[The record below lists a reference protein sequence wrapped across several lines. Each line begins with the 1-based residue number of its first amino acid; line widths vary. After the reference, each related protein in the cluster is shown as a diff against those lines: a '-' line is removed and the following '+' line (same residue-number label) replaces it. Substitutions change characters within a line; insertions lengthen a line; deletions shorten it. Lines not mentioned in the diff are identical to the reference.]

1 MDIKLRINRLDLSNV
16 IITRDK
22 EIYAESKDKEKQ
34 KRSKKKPIKKS
45 NKYSHKSIFENF
57 HSIDLLS

>member
-34 KRSKKKPIKKS
+34 KRSKKKPTKKS
-45 NKYSHKSIFENF
+45 NNYSHKSIFENF